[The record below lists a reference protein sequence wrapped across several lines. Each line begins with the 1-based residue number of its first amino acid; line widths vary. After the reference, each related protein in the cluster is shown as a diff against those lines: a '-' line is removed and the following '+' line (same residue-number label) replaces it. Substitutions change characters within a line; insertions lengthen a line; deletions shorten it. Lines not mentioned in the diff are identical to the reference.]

1 MTEEKL
7 SPADAALRERITELS
22 VHISCGGIR
31 GPLQQPSAAYPNLP
45 VKWQSCRHE
54 ESAQRWA
61 GHDISREYDLC
72 IVCCRA
78 TAGGSTRWSWLACE
92 NCRTLNH
99 ELGETGIGALPIGRH
114 SIMNGHAIGGGAKIE
129 EQAARMA
136 QYVERQR
143 RLRTWRDREY
153 GRLASDFDADV
164 DVPLRLW
171 QVHWPPSL
179 DASRDAFA
187 RLLRWLSST
196 QDTQD

>member
-1 MTEEKL
+1 MTDQEL

-22 VHISCGGIR
+22 VHIPCGGIR
-31 GPLQQPSAAYPNLP
+31 GPLQQPSAAYPHLP

-54 ESAQRWA
+54 DSAQRWA

-72 IVCCRA
+72 IICCKA

-99 ELGETGIGALPIGRH
+99 ELGETGIGVLPLGRH
-114 SIMNGHAIGGGAKIE
+114 SLMNGHAISGGANIE

-136 QYVERQR
+136 QFVERQR
-143 RLRTWRDREY
+143 RLHTWRDREY
-153 GRLASDFDADV
+153 GRLASDFEADV

-171 QVHWPPSL
+171 QAHWPPSL